1 MADGTETVANDLI
14 FPSAV
19 CRKLPIFVP
28 VIHRQ
33 PVKNLPVYIDLA
45 FCVIVLPVMMML
57 FPIERWYHNFQW
69 YVLSVGAWLYSLY
82 FLNRFVTVP
91 LLFKGRRYSL
101 ISVLT
106 IAASLGVTY
115 GFSRITLYTPPPN
128 LHDIAIGRVLP
139 ATLQYQQAVWTL
151 FMIVVAFS
159 FAVGLLIQMDFQR
172 SKRQAVEAERD
183 KAELR
188 LYKAR
193 IKPHF
198 MFNTLNSLYGLFL
211 TKDEN
216 ALPSLERFI
225 SMMRYIHTSSMR
237 DFIPLADEVDHIE
250 QYVELQKLRLNGMT
264 SVSLDISVEDN
275 SLTIAPMLL
284 MTFVENCFKHGV
296 SPVEESRI
304 DISLRQHG
312 QEMEFTTSNRI
323 FPVRHDDGAHTG
335 IDNCRRRLGLLYPGR
350 HELEIIEE
358 GMTFRVR
365 LKIRLK
371 T

>member
-1 MADGTETVANDLI
+1 
-14 FPSAV
+14 
-19 CRKLPIFVP
+19 
-28 VIHRQ
+28 
-33 PVKNLPVYIDLA
+33 
-45 FCVIVLPVMMML
+45 MMML

-69 YVLSVGAWLYSLY
+69 YVLSVGLWLYGLY

-91 LLFKGRRYSL
+91 MLFNGRKKSA
-101 ISVLT
+101 IGI
-106 IAASLGVTY
+106 IAIAVSLGITY
-115 GFSRITLYTPPPN
+115 CFSRITLYTPPPN
-128 LHDIAIGRVLP
+128 LHDMAIGRILP
-139 ATLQYQQAVWTL
+139 SALQYQQAVWTL
-151 FMIVVAFS
+151 FMIVETFS

-172 SKRQAVEAERD
+172 SRRQTVEAERD

-237 DFIPLADEVDHIE
+237 DFIPMADEVDYIE
-250 QYVELQKLRLNGMT
+250 QYVELQKLRLNGKT
-264 SVSLDISVEDN
+264 SVRLDISVED
-275 SLTIAPMLL
+275 SALTIPPMLL

-304 DISLRQHG
+304 EISLHQHG
-312 QEMEFTTSNRI
+312 PDMEFATANHI
-323 FPVRHDDGAHTG
+323 FPVRHEGEHTG
-335 IDNCRRRLGLLYPGR
+335 IENCRRRLGLLYPGR
-350 HELEIIEE
+350 HKLSVTDD
-358 GMTFRVR
+358 GADFRVR